1 MGCRASYGGMERKC
15 RVTGDRCVF
24 MIPDEKLCYELFGE
38 GPLEYEKEKN
48 IGIDL
53 VLGKDK
59 TGMVKR

>member
-48 IGIDL
+48 RGIDL
-53 VLGKDK
+53 ASGKDK

>member
-15 RVTGDRCVF
+15 RVTGDRCAF

-53 VLGKDK
+53 ALGKDK

>member
-1 MGCRASYGGMERKC
+1 MERKC

-53 VLGKDK
+53 ASGKDK
-59 TGMVKR
+59 TGIVKR

>member
-24 MIPDEKLCYELFGE
+24 MIPDEKLCYELYGE

-53 VLGKDK
+53 ASGEDK

>member
-24 MIPDEKLCYELFGE
+24 MIPDEKLCYELYGE

-53 VLGKDK
+53 ASGEDK
-59 TGMVKR
+59 TGRVKR

>member
-1 MGCRASYGGMERKC
+1 MSCRASYGGIELKC

-53 VLGKDK
+53 ASGKDK